1 LPLPL
6 CAIVLAFFVSVDAK
20 DVVSLWVTVA
30 LLAVH
35 D

>member
-1 LPLPL
+1 
-6 CAIVLAFFVSVDAK
+6 VLAFFVSVDAK